1 MKHRII
7 IEGREVK
14 ALGFYDEVTEQVT
27 IEKGSTINPNIKDY
41 VDDKYLSNR
50 EKLRKD
56 SVINE
61 NTFLQ
66 DYTFDSPSEASSFV
80 LSVRGN
86 YSYIILA
93 ESGKPLSTITE
104 GLKNLRNEIKAFKD
118 IEKFNEAFNQEKY
131 KLELLIRYKKN
142 WDIYATDFLKMLK
155 DSFDSKSNIFISRNY
170 YPLNNLIAVCESKP
184 ETIRELFINLYDES
198 RDLETRLNHF
208 ADSIEKEFDFVKG
221 RPTDKA
227 AHKDLRVIT
236 VFLTFEYPSKY
247 FFYKSTEAEEFNRLF
262 FKEEIEN
269 YGNKTRALKV
279 IHFFTLMNR
288 LLDLIKY
295 LTPDVV
301 ENYKRKLLE
310 NGLKDDNLHFLA
322 FNIYWYITRRL
333 ITEQESKSLE
343 SEDIWDFAEQS
354 FTPIISKETFI
365 SLLEDKSIFT
375 ENRLAVI
382 DKISQNQIEGI
393 STREL
398 EEKYGNSAE
407 EYKSLFLNLAKD
419 INQILGLNYQGQKD
433 AKDWPVIGKGKA
445 HFLSDGKKVYRWA
458 LKENLFV
465 AYKDFI
471 SNKLKTNQSYLIPWN
486 PDQYSLD
493 KALKENGYV
502 YWGDFRSS
510 DYAVGDYLYFYASG
524 EMKKIIYLMEVVEV
538 GLDPKVVPLPDPYWL
553 TQSDKDSKS
562 NSYFK
567 LKPIKENKTASL
579 TFKELGS
586 LGLDQV
592 FLKSPKNLKTPGLE
606 KVFERI
612 LDVFSTKASIWKETE
627 TEEVKLNLIND
638 LNQILYGPPGTGKT
652 FWTKEF
658 AVAFIENRKPEMNQN
673 LEYISKIRKKYKSF
687 VERGNIVFT
696 TFHQSYS
703 YEDFIESLAPIK
715 NESNNLKFDFKN
727 GVFKNLVEEANRR
740 KNEIFVIIIDEINR
754 GNISRI
760 FGELIT
766 LVEADKRQ
774 GSDNEVETTLPISK
788 QKFSVPRNL
797 FLLGTM
803 NSSDK
808 SISLVDIALRRRF
821 RFIEMKPEAKLI
833 KDLDLRKVLNI
844 INLELI
850 QNDNGK
856 KDALLGHSY
865 FMDRTI
871 EELPKILNQDI
882 IPLLYEY
889 FDDREEDILELLEKL
904 KPYNISIERNDFGR
918 ITVK

>member
-7 IEGREVK
+7 IEGKDVK
-14 ALGFYDEVTEQVT
+14 AIGFYDEVTEQVT
-27 IEKGSTINPNIKDY
+27 IEKGSTINPIIKDY
-41 VDDKYLSNR
+41 ADDKYFINR

-66 DYTFDSPSEASSFV
+66 NHSFDSPSEAASFV

-86 YSYIILA
+86 YSYIKLE
-93 ESGKPLSTITE
+93 ESGRPLSTITE
-104 GLKNLRNEIKAFKD
+104 GLKNLRNEIIAFKD
-118 IEKFNEAFNQEKY
+118 IEKFNESYNQEKY
-131 KLELLIRYKKN
+131 KLELLTRYKKN

-170 YPLNNLIAVCESKP
+170 YPLNSLITVCESKP
-184 ETIRELFINLYDES
+184 ELVRKLFINLYDETV
-198 RDLETRLNHF
+198 DLETRLNHF
-208 ADSIEKEFDFVKG
+208 ANSIEKEFDLVKG
-221 RPTDKA
+221 RSTDKA
-227 AHKDLRVIT
+227 AHKDLRIIA
-236 VFLTFEYPSKY
+236 VFLTFEYPDKY
-247 FFYKSTEAEEFNRLF
+247 FFYKATEAEEFIRLF
-262 FKEEIEN
+262 FKEEIEI
-269 YGNKTRALKV
+269 YSSKTRATKV
-279 IHFFTLMNR
+279 IHFFSLMNR

-295 LTPDVV
+295 LIPDVV
-301 ENYKRKLLE
+301 KNYNSKVIE
-310 NGLKDDNLHFLA
+310 NGLNDNSLHFLA
-322 FNIYWYITRRL
+322 FNIYWYITRR
-333 ITEQESKSLE
+333 IMSEQHSNSLE
-343 SEDIWDFAEQS
+343 SDNIWDFDEQS
-354 FTPIISKETFI
+354 FAPIISKETFLN
-365 SLLEDKSIFT
+365 LLEDKSIFT
-375 ENRLAVI
+375 ENKLALI
-382 DKISQNQIEGI
+382 DKISKNQVEGI
-393 STREL
+393 STKEL
-398 EEKYGNSAE
+398 EESYGSSAE

-419 INQILGLNYQGQKD
+419 INQILSLNYQGPKD
-433 AKDWPVIGKGKA
+433 AKDWPLIGKGRA
-445 HFLSDGKKVYRWA
+445 HFLADGKKVYRWA
-458 LKENLFV
+458 LKENLFF
-465 AYKDFI
+465 AYKEFI
-471 SNKLKTNQSYLIPWN
+471 TNKLKTNQSYLIPWN
-486 PDQYSLD
+486 PNQYSLH
-493 KALKENGYV
+493 KALNNNGHV

-510 DYAVGDYLYFYASG
+510 DYEVGDYLYFYASG
-524 EMKKIIYLMEVVEV
+524 EIKKVIYLMEVVEV
-538 GLDPKVVPLPDPYWL
+538 GLDPSVVPLPDPYWL
-553 TQSDKDSKS
+553 NQSDKDSKS

-567 LKPIKENKTASL
+567 LKPIKENKTTSL
-579 TFKELGS
+579 TFKELNS

-612 LDVFSTKASIWKETE
+612 LDVFSTKASNWKDNEKVE
-627 TEEVKLNLIND
+627 IKLNLIND

-673 LEYISKIRKKYKSF
+673 LEYITKIRNKYKSF
-687 VERGNIVFT
+687 VEKGNIVFT

-715 NESNNLKFDFKN
+715 NESDNLKFDFKN
-727 GVFKNLVEEANRR
+727 GVFKNIVEEAKKRI
-740 KNEIFVIIIDEINR
+740 NEIFVVIIDEINR

-766 LVEADKRQ
+766 LIEADKRQ

-788 QKFSVPRNL
+788 QKFSVPANL

-821 RFIEMKPEAKLI
+821 RFIEMKPEPELI
-833 KDLDLRKVLNI
+833 NDINLRDVFNI

-850 QNDNGK
+850 QNSNGK
-856 KDALLGHSY
+856 KDTLLGHSY
-865 FMDRTI
+865 FMNRRI
-871 EELPKILNQDI
+871 EELSKILNQDI

-889 FDDREEDILELLEKL
+889 FDDREEDILELLEKF
-904 KPYNISIERNDFGR
+904 KKYNISIEGNDFGR